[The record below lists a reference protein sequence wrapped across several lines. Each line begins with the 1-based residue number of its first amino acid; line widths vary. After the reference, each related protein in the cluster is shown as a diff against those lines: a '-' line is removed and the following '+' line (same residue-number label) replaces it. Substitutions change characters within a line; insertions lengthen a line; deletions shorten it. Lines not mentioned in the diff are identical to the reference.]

1 MKTTKL
7 ENMVM
12 AVMVIM
18 AVGIGGWAIA
28 CLASAW
34 ATFGMTAL
42 LAGWFTSIGTP
53 ASMVAY
59 YSQIKGVE
67 YIICA
72 AFLALF
78 PVYFKFVNRIP
89 AKLKA

>member
-1 MKTTKL
+1 MTESLDRTIL
-7 ENMVM
+7 FIL
-12 AVMVIM
+12 VIM
-18 AVGIGGWAIA
+18 AVAIGGWAIA

-34 ATFGMTAL
+34 AFFGVSGL
-42 LAGWFTSIGTP
+42 IAGWFTSIGTP
-53 ASMVAY
+53 ATMVAY

-78 PVYFKFVNRIP
+78 PVYYKVVNRTP